1 MTSSSEEL
9 VIRADRAGLATP
21 LSTPDLSTGA
31 WTRWGAPGVR
41 GDAVTEDVLATLA
54 DRTRAA
60 AQAQG
65 YAVGWAKGVRE
76 AEAAAREARAEQ
88 EAQRARDE
96 ALREAEHTAAVSALR
111 AAALR
116 LEELTASTQERL
128 GAQATELAFA
138 VTAEVLG
145 TQAAAQP
152 PEDVVRRALAVLPDR
167 AVATVRLHP
176 SVARSA
182 ITDLAAGI
190 PAGISVVADSALG
203 PADAL
208 VELSDHV
215 IDLRIDQ
222 ALARLREVLS

>member
-9 VIRADRAGLATP
+9 VIRAERAGLATP
-21 LSTPDLSTGA
+21 LVTPDLSTGA

-76 AEAAAREARAEQ
+76 AEAAGREARAAEQ
-88 EAQRARDE
+88 AQHSRDE
-96 ALREAEHTAAVSALR
+96 ARRESDHAAAVSALR
-111 AAALR
+111 EAAHR
-116 LEELTASTQERL
+116 LEELTTNTCARL
-128 GAQATELAFA
+128 EAQASELALA

-145 TQAAAQP
+145 TVAAGQAA
-152 PEDVVRRALAVLPDR
+152 EDVVRRALAVLPDE
-167 AVATVRLHP
+167 AVATVRLAP

-182 ITDLAAGI
+182 TTDL
-190 PAGISVVADSALG
+190 PAGVRVVADSDLG

-215 IDLRIDQ
+215 IDLRIEQ
-222 ALARLREVLS
+222 ALVRVREVLA

>member
-1 MTSSSEEL
+1 MTSSSEER

-21 LSTPDLSTGA
+21 LATPDLSAGA

-41 GDAVTEDVLATLA
+41 GDAVTEDVLSTLA

-76 AEAAAREARAEQ
+76 AEAAARVARAE
-88 EAQRARDE
+88 EESARTRDE
-96 ALREAEHTAAVSALR
+96 ARREAEHAAAVSALR
-111 AAALR
+111 TAATR
-116 LEELTASTQERL
+116 LEELTTSTQERL
-128 GAQATELAFA
+128 DAQASELAFA

-145 TQAAAQP
+145 VQAAAQP
-152 PEDVVRRALAVLPDR
+152 AEDVVRRALAVLPDE
-167 AVATVRLHP
+167 ADATVRLHP
-176 SVARSA
+176 SVARS
-182 ITDLAAGI
+182 ITTGL
-190 PAGISVVADSALG
+190 PAGVSLVADPSMG

-215 IDLRIDQ
+215 IDLRVDQ
-222 ALARLREVLS
+222 ALARLREVLA

>member
-21 LSTPDLSTGA
+21 LATPDLSTGA

-76 AEAAAREARAEQ
+76 AEAAAREARVEEETRRTHE
-88 EAQRARDE
+88 EAR
-96 ALREAEHTAAVSALR
+96 REAEHAAAVSALR
-111 AAALR
+111 AAARR
-116 LEELTASTQERL
+116 LEELTASTQEQL
-128 GAQATELAFA
+128 AAQATELAFA

-152 PEDVVRRALAVLPDR
+152 GEDVVRRALAVLPDE

-176 SVARSA
+176 SVARETA
-182 ITDLAAGI
+182 TDLPVGVA
-190 PAGISVVADSALG
+190 VVADPTLG

-222 ALARLREVLS
+222 ALARLREVLA

>member
-9 VIRADRAGLATP
+9 VIRAEQAGLATP
-21 LSTPDLSTGA
+21 LVTPDLSTGA

-76 AEAAAREARAEQ
+76 AEAAAREARVAEQ
-88 EAQRARDE
+88 AQRSRDE
-96 ALREAEHTAAVSALR
+96 ARRESEHGAAVAALREAAR
-111 AAALR
+111 R
-116 LEELTASTQERL
+116 LEELTTSTCTRL
-128 GAQATELAFA
+128 EDQATELALA

-145 TQAAAQP
+145 TSAAGQAA
-152 PEDVVRRALAVLPDR
+152 EDVVRRALAVLPDE

-182 ITDLAAGI
+182 TTDLPVGVC
-190 PAGISVVADSALG
+190 VVADPGMG

-215 IDLRIDQ
+215 IDLRIEQ
-222 ALARLREVLS
+222 ALARVREALA